1 MTNEQEELIDDMIF
15 DCATDAGFG
24 VGFGS
29 DGYSFFVGREVEV
42 DVTEQLYAFTALMVV
57 KLKLYKEPK
66 TNPQ

>member
-15 DCATDAGFG
+15 DCATDAGFW
-24 VGFGS
+24 S
-29 DGYSFFVGREVEV
+29 DGYSFFSGTHAEV
-42 DVTEQLYAFTALMVV
+42 DVTEQLYVFTALMVE

>member
-1 MTNEQEELIDDMIF
+1 MTNEEEELIDDMIF

-24 VGFGS
+24 S
-29 DGYSFFVGREVEV
+29 DGYSFFVGRDVEV

>member
-15 DCATDAGFG
+15 DCATDAGFA
-24 VGFGS
+24 S
-29 DGYSFFVGREVEV
+29 DGYSFFVGRDVEV